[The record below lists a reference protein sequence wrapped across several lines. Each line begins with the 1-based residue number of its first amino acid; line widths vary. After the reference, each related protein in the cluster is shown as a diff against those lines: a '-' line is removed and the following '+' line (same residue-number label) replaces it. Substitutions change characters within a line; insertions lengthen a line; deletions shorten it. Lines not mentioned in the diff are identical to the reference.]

1 MEELIHIHNQG
12 SELRA
17 DSREV
22 AELFGIEHESLR
34 ELIEEH
40 LDKIKRY
47 GVFRFETGKMIPN
60 TKGRPEKFG
69 FLNFYQIAF
78 LLTVSKPKESTVDFK
93 FKLILTFQA
102 AQSKLRP
109 IDHALLSVPE
119 DWNRTFPHELY
130 EALLKIYGAK
140 FEKIGDTP
148 SWVGKWTNKFIYDA
162 LYKSL
167 PDELKKRRAWHD
179 EQTDTTGWKK
189 LHQFIE
195 KHAKKNL
202 ETHLIKVTALLQAS
216 SSPADFF
223 DLFAKVF
230 WGQEQLLLIPRKV
243 RDEFS

>member
-17 DSREV
+17 DSRDV
-22 AELFGIEHESLR
+22 AKLFGIEHESFRKLV
-34 ELIEEH
+34 EKH
-40 LDKIKRY
+40 KDKIE
-47 GVFRFETGKMIPN
+47 GLGFFRFEIGKIKPN
-60 TKGRPEKFG
+60 TKGRPEKFI

-78 LLTVSKPKESTVDFK
+78 LLSSSKPREDTVDYK
-93 FKLILTFQA
+93 FRLMLLFQT
-102 AQSKLRP
+102 AQNKLRP

-119 DWNRTFPHELY
+119 EWNRTFPRELY

-148 SWVGKWTNKFIYDA
+148 SWVGKWTNKFIYEA
-162 LYKSL
+162 LYKNL
-167 PDELKKRRAWHD
+167 PDELKQRRAWHD